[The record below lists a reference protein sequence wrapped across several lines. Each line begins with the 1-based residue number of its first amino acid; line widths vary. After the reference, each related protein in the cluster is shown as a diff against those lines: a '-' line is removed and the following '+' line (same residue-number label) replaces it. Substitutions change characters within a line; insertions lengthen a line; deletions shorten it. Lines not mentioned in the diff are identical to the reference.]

1 MNAIQKL
8 LAKAQQQQQEVVSPW
23 WDLEQIK
30 FALLAQLADPSNWA
44 SSSDE
49 AREITE
55 MLLPEFKA
63 LQELDATLRQND
75 ADLENGNPG
84 IYLTN
89 GNGKPGIYLNNFV
102 ITKDE
107 GKYFLD
113 VEIPQGQL
121 RFSLKD
127 CLVIY
132 EVRLVSGLL
141 WSGDKER
148 TRVAFPVG
156 QFGVDL
162 GGEVTTDPYGK
173 TFYS

>member
-8 LAKAQQQQQEVVSPW
+8 LATAQQQEAVVSPW

-30 FALLAQLADPSNWA
+30 TAMLAQLTDPSNWA

-75 ADLENGNPG
+75 ADL
-84 IYLTN
+84 
-89 GNGKPGIYLNNFV
+89 GNGKLGIYLNNFV

-107 GKYFLD
+107 GSYFLD

-121 RFSLKD
+121 RFSLND

>member
-8 LAKAQQQQQEVVSPW
+8 LANAQQQQQQQEVASPW

-30 FALLAQLADPSNWA
+30 AALLAQLADPSNWA

-75 ADLENGNPG
+75 PYDADL
-84 IYLTN
+84 
-89 GNGKPGIYLNNFV
+89 GNGKLGIYLNNFV

-107 GKYFLD
+107 GSYFLD

-121 RFSLKD
+121 RFSLHD
-127 CLVIY
+127 FLVIY

>member
-8 LAKAQQQQQEVVSPW
+8 LANVQQQEVVSPW

-30 FALLAQLADPSNWA
+30 TALLAQLADPSNWA

-75 ADLENGNPG
+75 ADLENGK
-84 IYLTN
+84 L
-89 GNGKPGIYLNNFV
+89 GIYLNNFV

-107 GKYFLD
+107 GSYFLD

-121 RFSLKD
+121 RFSLND

>member
-8 LAKAQQQQQEVVSPW
+8 LANVQQQQEVVSPW

-30 FALLAQLADPSNWA
+30 TALLAQLADPSNWA

-55 MLLPEFKA
+55 MLLLEFKA

-75 ADLENGNPG
+75 PYDADL
-84 IYLTN
+84 
-89 GNGKPGIYLNNFV
+89 GNGKLGIYLNNFV

-107 GKYFLD
+107 GSYFLD

>member
-8 LAKAQQQQQEVVSPW
+8 LANVQQQQQEVVSPW

-30 FALLAQLADPSNWA
+30 TALLAQLADPSNWA

-75 ADLENGNPG
+75 PYDADL
-84 IYLTN
+84 
-89 GNGKPGIYLNNFV
+89 GNGKLGIYLNNFV

-107 GKYFLD
+107 GSYFLD

-121 RFSLKD
+121 QFSLKD

>member
-8 LAKAQQQQQEVVSPW
+8 LANVQQQQEVVSPW

-30 FALLAQLADPSNWA
+30 TALLAQLADPSNWA

-75 ADLENGNPG
+75 PYDADS
-84 IYLTN
+84 
-89 GNGKPGIYLNNFV
+89 GNGKLGIYLNNFV

-107 GKYFLD
+107 GSYFLD

>member
-8 LAKAQQQQQEVVSPW
+8 LANVQQQQQEVVSPW

-30 FALLAQLADPSNWA
+30 TALLAQLADPSNWA

-75 ADLENGNPG
+75 ADL
-84 IYLTN
+84 

-107 GKYFLD
+107 GSYFLD

-121 RFSLKD
+121 RFSLHD
-127 CLVIY
+127 FLVIY